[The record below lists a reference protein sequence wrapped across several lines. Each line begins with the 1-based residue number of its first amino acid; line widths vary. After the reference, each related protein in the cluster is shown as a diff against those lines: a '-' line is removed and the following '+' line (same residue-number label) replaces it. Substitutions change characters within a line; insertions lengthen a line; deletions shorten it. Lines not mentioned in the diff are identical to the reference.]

1 MRIRAYLL
9 IMIGAIILPI
19 SIFAAIA
26 LQTLLR
32 SEREA
37 ALQALYQTAG
47 ATALLV
53 DRELSSAEA
62 ALHVLARSPHL
73 AHGDIAGFYE
83 HARSADRGDG
93 GRTVLYDP
101 GGQQVINT
109 LVPLG
114 TKLPPPPDDVRV
126 RTRKV
131 LDTQRTVV
139 SDLVAGAV
147 RRIPITTI
155 NVPVPLDGGRRY
167 VLGSVFAPDY
177 FSKLIARRTVPAS
190 WSLAV
195 IDRTGQFVA
204 RTREPVRLGQLAN
217 PALVAAAADAERGLV
232 RYPDRAGVDTYH
244 AFIRSPMSGWAVVV
258 AVPAAEIEGAARDAV
273 MLAATGMLVA
283 LLCASFGAVFFGRR
297 LAAAIDGAARAATR
311 LGEGGRI
318 RPPGAG
324 TGIAEFDELQ
334 RAIGDAGAR
343 LARSEAER
351 ATLLQREQQARRLA
365 EEQVRIR
372 DDFLAMLSHELRNP
386 LSGILGAAQ
395 LLRIENVNPTQKRHA
410 QDILLRQGK
419 HLTRIVD
426 DLLDLARLAR
436 GKVKLD
442 MRPVELS
449 SVVESVVDALRMA
462 GRIEHRLACRLS
474 PAWIRADRTRIEQVV
489 GNLVANALKYTP
501 SQGTIDIALTAENG
515 EACLAVRDAGVG
527 IAPELMPTLFET
539 FVQGAVA
546 LDRAQG
552 GLGIGLS
559 LVRSLVALHGGSI
572 EAASE
577 GSGKGST
584 FTLRLP
590 LRDAAADAD
599 AGVAV
604 GAGVAAPPGGATAD
618 IAVAGVP
625 AKGMSATG
633 LPATGVPSAE
643 PAAFTVLLIE
653 DNEDARHMLA
663 AQLEAAGHRV
673 LEAANG
679 PTGVELAR
687 EVRPD
692 LAIVDIGLP
701 GMNGYQIAARLR
713 RDPATRGLRLVA
725 LTGYGQEADRQLAL
739 NAGFDAH
746 FAKPLKAEALADILA
761 QM

>member
-26 LQTLLR
+26 LETLLR

-37 ALQALYQTAG
+37 ALQALNQTAS

-73 AHGDIAGFYE
+73 AHGDMAGFYE

-93 GRTVLYDP
+93 GRTVLFDRD
-101 GGQQVINT
+101 GRQIVST
-109 LVPLG
+109 VVPLG
-114 TKLPPPPDDVRV
+114 TKLPPPPDYVRV
-126 RTRKV
+126 RTRQV
-131 LDTQRTVV
+131 IDSQRTVV
-139 SDLVAGAV
+139 SDLITGAV
-147 RRIPITTI
+147 QRIPVTTI

-167 VLGSVFAPDY
+167 VLGAVFAPDY
-177 FSKLIARRTVPAS
+177 FSKLISRGTVPAS
-190 WSLAV
+190 WTLSV
-195 IDRTGQFVA
+195 IDRGGRFVA
-204 RTREPVRLGQLAN
+204 RPREPGRLAQLAN
-217 PALVAAAADAERGLV
+217 PALLEAAASAERGLI
-232 RYPDRAGVDTYH
+232 RHPTQAGVDAYH
-244 AFIRSPMSGWAVVV
+244 AFVHSPMSGWIIAVT
-258 AVPAAEIEGAARDAV
+258 VPADEIEGAARHAV
-273 MLAATGMLVA
+273 MLAAAGMLVA
-283 LLCASFGAVFFGRR
+283 LLCAAFAALFFGRR
-297 LAAAIDGAARAATR
+297 LAGALDRAARAATG
-311 LGEGGRI
+311 LSEGGRI

-324 TGIAEFDELQ
+324 SGIAEFDELQ
-334 RAIGDAGAR
+334 RAIAEAGAK

-351 ATLLQREQQARRLA
+351 ATLLQLEQRARRQA

-395 LLRIENVNPTQKRHA
+395 LLRIENANPTQKRHA

-449 SVVESVVDALRMA
+449 AVVESVVDALRVA
-462 GRIEHRLACRLS
+462 GRIEHRLGCRLE

-489 GNLVANALKYTP
+489 ANLVTNALKYTP
-501 SQGTIDIALTAENG
+501 SQGTIDIALTTGNG
-515 EACLAVRDAGVG
+515 EACLVVRDSGVG

-539 FVQGAVA
+539 FVQGAVT

-559 LVRSLVALHGGSI
+559 LVRSLVTLHGGSI

-577 GSGKGST
+577 GSGQGST

-590 LRDAAADAD
+590 LQDADAAANAVPDGGLEARAPA
-599 AGVAV
+599 AGVTVANGGTV
-604 GAGVAAPPGGATAD
+604 ASGVEAD
-618 IAVAGVP
+618 QD
-625 AKGMSATG
+625 
-633 LPATGVPSAE
+633 
-643 PAAFTVLLIE
+643 AAFTILLIE

-679 PTGVELAR
+679 PTGIALAR

-713 RDPATRGLRLVA
+713 RDADTRSLRLVA

-761 QM
+761 RV

>member
-37 ALQALYQTAG
+37 ALQAMDQTAS

-93 GRTVLYDP
+93 GRTILFDP
-101 GGQQVINT
+101 SGQQIINT
-109 LVPLG
+109 VVPLG
-114 TKLPPPPDDVRV
+114 TKLPPPPDYVRL

-131 LDTQRTVV
+131 IDTQRTVV
-139 SDLVAGAV
+139 SDLIKGAV
-147 RRIPITTI
+147 QRIPVTTI

-167 VLGSVFAPDY
+167 VMASVFGPDY
-177 FSKLIARRTVPAS
+177 FSKLISQRALPAS

-195 IDRTGQFVA
+195 IDRKGQFVA
-204 RTREPVRLGQLAN
+204 RTREPARLGLLAN
-217 PALVAAAADAERGLV
+217 PVLVAAAAGAERGLV
-232 RYPDRAGVDTYH
+232 RYPSRAGIDTYH

-258 AVPAAEIEGAARDAV
+258 AVPAEEIEGAARDAV
-273 MLAATGMLVA
+273 MLAAAGMLVA
-283 LLCASFGAVFFGRR
+283 LLCASFAAVFFGRR
-297 LAAAIDGAARAATR
+297 LAAAIDGAARAATG
-311 LGEGGRI
+311 LSEGRI
-318 RPPGAG
+318 RPPGASS
-324 TGIAEFDELQ
+324 GIAEFDELQ
-334 RAIGDAGAR
+334 RSISDVGVR
-343 LARSEAER
+343 LAHSEAER

-395 LLRIENVNPTQKRHA
+395 LLRIENVSPTQKRHA

-449 SVVESVVDALRMA
+449 SVVESVVDALRVA
-462 GRIEHRLACRLS
+462 GRIEHRLTCRLT

-489 GNLVANALKYTP
+489 ANLVTNALKYTP
-501 SQGTIDIALTAENG
+501 SQGTIDIALTAAHG
-515 EACLAVRDAGVG
+515 EACLVVRDSGVG
-527 IAPELMPTLFET
+527 IAPQLMPTLFET
-539 FVQGAVA
+539 FVQGAVT

-559 LVRSLVALHGGSI
+559 LVRSLVTLHGGSI

-590 LRDAAADAD
+590 LQGAATDATDA
-599 AGVAV
+599 
-604 GAGVAAPPGGATAD
+604 
-618 IAVAGVP
+618 AVAGLD
-625 AKGMSATG
+625 AGA
-633 LPATGVPSAE
+633 
-643 PAAFTVLLIE
+643 PAASGIAPADKWANKPAAVEAAQDTALTVLLIE

-701 GMNGYQIAARLR
+701 GMNGYQVAARLR

-761 QM
+761 GM